1 MFKFNKE
8 KLDIDINLDS
18 FSKSAIPLL
27 IEDEIWLGLFNG
39 IKDKEI
45 MNLKEKLRDAV
56 NKSREVRR
64 ILPGKKVEKKKII
77 SKILTLSEKINNNE
91 LVEGIELLDDY
102 KVELNELNDE
112 IDELTF
118 KSETIPSE
126 VRKLNLL
133 LLEETLKFGYKDIA
147 EAEENLEEI
156 ERVLVGLRKKLRV
169 IIKEKYDYEEKR
181 NEIYKFLH
189 NTLGPDEVDKLD
201 RKILD

>member
-1 MFKFNKE
+1 M
-8 KLDIDINLDS
+8 
-18 FSKSAIPLL
+18 
-27 IEDEIWLGLFNG
+27 
-39 IKDKEI
+39 
-45 MNLKEKLRDAV
+45 
-56 NKSREVRR
+56 
-64 ILPGKKVEKKKII
+64 
-77 SKILTLSEKINNNE
+77 KILYIYQFFKTPEQG
-91 LVEGIELLDDY
+91 GII
-102 KVELNELNDE
+102 E

-118 KSETIPSE
+118 KSETLPSE

-169 IIKEKYDYEEKR
+169 TIKEKYDYEEKR